1 MFLQF
6 SLFSCLFSYLRWP
19 LPDIDKRPTTADTR
33 TLLWELGVFVEC
45 SHPLLKLPAASSPWP
60 FLGLCQK
67 SLLLISIETSIGLW
81 GVTAIDGLLS
91 NSCLKFPLLPC
102 VQNLPSLHC
111 LLLAYECVIH
121 SIIPDALGQHS
132 TLHPDVPTRPRF
144 CEHCIHHAGT
154 PPFTEVSFTGIARL
168 LTYFLVS

>member
-1 MFLQF
+1 MASTRYRQKANHGRHTNTAMGTRCVCRMLTP
-6 SLFSCLFSYLRWP
+6 LR
-19 LPDIDKRPTTADTR
+19 
-33 TLLWELGVFVEC
+33 
-45 SHPLLKLPAASSPWP
+45 KLPAASSPWP

-67 SLLLISIETSIGLW
+67 SLLLTSIETSIGLW

-121 SIIPDALGQHS
+121 SIIPDALGQLS